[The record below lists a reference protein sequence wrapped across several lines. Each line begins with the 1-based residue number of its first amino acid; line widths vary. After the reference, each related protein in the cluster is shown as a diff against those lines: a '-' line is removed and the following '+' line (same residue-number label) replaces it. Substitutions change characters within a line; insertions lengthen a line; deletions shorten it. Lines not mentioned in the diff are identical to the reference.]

1 MANNTAGDKTRDA
14 ASHFADKAKDTA
26 SNFADKAK
34 DAAGNLADKA
44 KDAAGNLADKAKD
57 ATSNVTHKA
66 EDLAKNAG
74 DYAKQ
79 AGQKA
84 DDATAS
90 FGHNIRS
97 AADTVRSKGP
107 HDGPLGSATSAA
119 AGALES
125 TGRYL
130 EEEKLSGMAHDVTEL
145 IRRNPIPALF
155 IAAGVGFLVG
165 RTMKS

>member
-1 MANNTAGDKTRDA
+1 MAMNPTTDKSREGFGNVADKAKDA
-14 ASHFADKAKDTA
+14 ATNFADKAKDTA
-26 SNFADKAK
+26 GHLADKAK

-44 KDAAGNLADKAKD
+44 KDAASTAG
-57 ATSNVTHKA
+57 HKA

-90 FGHNIRS
+90 FGHTIKS
-97 AADTVRSKGP
+97 AADTVRAKGP
-107 HDGPLGSATSAA
+107 HEGFLGSATSAT
-119 AGALES
+119 AGCMEN

-130 EEEKLSGMAHDVTEL
+130 EEEKLSGMAKDVTEL
-145 IRRNPIPALF
+145 IRKNPIPALF
-155 IAAGVGFLVG
+155 IAAGIGFLVG
-165 RTMKS
+165 RTLKS